1 MAIIYSYPYDQTVN
15 DADAWV
21 GTDSITR
28 RTKQYTAKAISDY
41 LNIKGKIAV
50 AGQMN
55 YQFITIPS
63 NKAGTFAFASG
74 SGGGTAW
81 SSITS
86 IVISKKDLSGQVVS
100 PFLEYL
106 VDEQVMFQDVAGKG
120 SFGHYIMRGYT
131 QIGTTDFYTLTL
143 EYIGGN
149 GSISMDH
156 YYTLVNFYL
165 ELGATGV
172 DSVDTSDTTF
182 IDMTPTTPTTGNVEL
197 TASLSATGTPDNTKF
212 LRGDNTWIKADKDF
226 VFTQATPAT
235 SWGDGTPPII
245 THNLAKFPSITVVDT
260 ANTVVTGQYDYI
272 DKNNITITFSAAF
285 AGKAYLN

>member
-1 MAIIYSYPYDQTVN
+1 MAIIYSYPYDQIIT
-15 DADAWV
+15 DTDAWV
-21 GTDSITR
+21 GTDSVNR
-28 RTKQYTAKAISDY
+28 QTKQYTAKAVADY
-41 LNIKGKIAV
+41 LNINGKVAI

-55 YQFITIPS
+55 YQFVQDPS
-63 NKAGTFAFASG
+63 YKAGTFAFAAG
-74 SGGGTAW
+74 SGGGAPW

-86 IVISKKDLSGQVVS
+86 VVISNMDLSGQIVS

-131 QIGTTDFYTLTL
+131 QIGTTNFYTLTL
-143 EYIGGN
+143 EYLGGN
-149 GSISMDH
+149 GSIAMDH

-212 LRGDNTWIKADKDF
+212 LRGDNTWVEADKTF
-226 VFTQATPAT
+226 IFTQGTPST
-235 SWGDGTPPII
+235 SWVIQ
-245 THNLAKFPSITVVDT
+245 HNLGKFPSITVVDT
-260 ANTVVTGQYDYI
+260 ADTVVIGDYNYT
-272 DKNNITITFSAAF
+272 DDNNVTLTFSAGF

>member
-1 MAIIYSYPYDQTVN
+1 MAIIYSYPYDQIIT
-15 DADAWV
+15 DTDAWV
-21 GTDSITR
+21 GTDSVNR
-28 RTKQYTAKAISDY
+28 QTKQYTAKAVADY
-41 LNIKGKIAV
+41 LNINGKVAI

-55 YQFITIPS
+55 YQFVQDPS
-63 NKAGTFAFASG
+63 YKAGTFAFAAG
-74 SGGGTAW
+74 SGGGTPW

-86 IVISKKDLSGQVVS
+86 VVISNMDLSGQIVS

-131 QIGTTDFYTLTL
+131 QIGTTNFYTLTL
-143 EYIGGN
+143 EYLGGN
-149 GSISMDH
+149 GSITMDH

-182 IDMTPTTPTTGNVEL
+182 IDMTPTTPTTGNVEI

-212 LRGDNTWIKADKDF
+212 LRGDNTWVEADKTF
-226 VFTQATPAT
+226 IFTQGTPST
-235 SWGDGTPPII
+235 SWVIQ
-245 THNLAKFPSITVVDT
+245 HNLGKFPSITVVDT
-260 ANTVVTGQYDYI
+260 ADTVVIGDYNYT
-272 DKNNITITFSAAF
+272 DDNNVTLTFSAGF

>member
-1 MAIIYSYPYDQTVN
+1 MAIIYSYPYDQIIT
-15 DADAWV
+15 DTDAWV
-21 GTDSITR
+21 GTDSVNR
-28 RTKQYTAKAISDY
+28 QTKQYTAKAVADY
-41 LNIKGKIAV
+41 LNINGKVAI

-55 YQFITIPS
+55 YQFVQDPS
-63 NKAGTFAFASG
+63 YKAGTFAFAAG
-74 SGGGTAW
+74 QGDNTPW

-86 IVISKKDLSGQVVS
+86 IVISNMDLSGQIVS

-131 QIGTTDFYTLTL
+131 QIGTTNFYTLTL

-149 GSISMDH
+149 GSIDMDH

-165 ELGATGV
+165 ELGATEV
-172 DSVDTSDTTF
+172 NSIDTSDTTF

-212 LRGDNTWIKADKDF
+212 LR
-226 VFTQATPAT
+226 
-235 SWGDGTPPII
+235 
-245 THNLAKFPSITVVDT
+245 
-260 ANTVVTGQYDYI
+260 
-272 DKNNITITFSAAF
+272 
-285 AGKAYLN
+285 

>member
-1 MAIIYSYPYDQTVN
+1 MAIIYSYPYDQTIT
-15 DADAWV
+15 DTDAWV

-28 RTKQYTAKAISDY
+28 QTKQYTAKAVADY
-41 LNIKGKIAV
+41 LNIKGKVAI

-55 YQFITIPS
+55 YQFIDTPEL
-63 NKAGTFAFASG
+63 KAGTFAFAAG
-74 SGGGTAW
+74 SGGGTPW

-86 IVISKKDLSGQVVS
+86 IVISNSDLSSQLVS

-106 VDEQVMFQDVAGKG
+106 VDEQVLFQDVAGKG
-120 SFGHYIMRGYT
+120 SFGHYIIRGYT
-131 QIGTTDFYTLTL
+131 QIGTTSFYTLTL

-149 GSISMDH
+149 GSIDMDH

-172 DSVDTSDTTF
+172 DSVRSLDTTF
-182 IDMTPTTPTTGNVEL
+182 IDMTPTSPQTGNVEI

-212 LRGDNTWIKADKDF
+212 LRGDNTWVEADKTF
-226 VFTQATPAT
+226 IFTQGTPST
-235 SWGDGTPPII
+235 SWVIQ
-245 THNLAKFPSITVVDT
+245 HNLGKFPSITVVDT
-260 ANTVVTGQYDYI
+260 ADTVVVGDYNYT
-272 DKNNITITFSAAF
+272 DDNNVTLTFSAGF

>member
-1 MAIIYSYPYDQTVN
+1 MAIIYSYPYDQIIT
-15 DADAWV
+15 DTDAWV
-21 GTDSITR
+21 GTDSVNR
-28 RTKQYTAKAISDY
+28 QTKQYTAKAVADY
-41 LNIKGKIAV
+41 LNINGKVAI

-55 YQFITIPS
+55 YQFVQDPS
-63 NKAGTFAFASG
+63 YKAGTFAFAAG
-74 SGGGTAW
+74 SGGGTPW

-86 IVISKKDLSGQVVS
+86 IVISNMDLSGQIVS

-131 QIGTTDFYTLTL
+131 QIGTTNFYTLTL

-149 GSISMDH
+149 GSINMDH

-165 ELGATGV
+165 ELGATEV
-172 DSVDTSDTTF
+172 NSVDTSDTTF
-182 IDMTPTTPTTGNVEL
+182 IDMTPTTPTSGNVEI

-212 LRGDNTWIKADKDF
+212 LRGDNTWVEADKTF
-226 VFTQATPAT
+226 IFTQGTPST
-235 SWGDGTPPII
+235 SWVIQ
-245 THNLAKFPSITVVDT
+245 HNLGKFPSITVVDT
-260 ANTVVTGQYDYI
+260 ADTVVIGDYNYT
-272 DKNNITITFSAAF
+272 DDNNVTLTFSAGF

>member
-28 RTKQYTAKAISDY
+28 RTKQYTAKAIADY
-41 LNIKGKIAV
+41 LNIKGKIAI

-106 VDEQVMFQDVAGKG
+106 VDEQIMFQDVAEKG

-143 EYIGGN
+143 EYLGGS

-156 YYTLVNFYL
+156 YYTLVNFFM
-165 ELGATGV
+165 ERNIQSVVT
-172 DSVDTSDTTF
+172 SVDTSDTAF
-182 IDMTPTTPTTGNVEL
+182 IDMTPTTPTSGNVQI
-197 TASLSATGTPDNTKF
+197 TASLSATGTPDNTTF

-226 VFTQATPAT
+226 VFTQ
-235 SWGDGTPPII
+235 GTPSATWTIQ
-245 THNLAKFPSITVVDT
+245 HNMDKLPAVAAVNNNNMIVYGDVLYVD
-260 ANTVVTGQYDYI
+260 
-272 DKNNITITFSAAF
+272 NNNLTITFSGGF
-285 AGKAYLN
+285 SGKAYLN

>member
-28 RTKQYTAKAISDY
+28 RTKQYTAKAIADY
-41 LNIKGKIAV
+41 LNIKGKIAI

-106 VDEQVMFQDVAGKG
+106 VDEQIMFQDVAEKG

-143 EYIGGN
+143 EYLGGS

-156 YYTLVNFYL
+156 YYTLVNFFM
-165 ELGATGV
+165 ERNIQNVVT
-172 DSVDTSDTTF
+172 SVDTSDTAF
-182 IDMTPTTPTTGNVEL
+182 IDMTPTTPTSGNVQI

-212 LRGDNTWIKADKDF
+212 LRGDNVWARANETYTF
-226 VFTQATPAT
+226 VQAGASAVWTVQ
-235 SWGDGTPPII
+235 
-245 THNLAKFPSITVVDT
+245 HNLDKFPSVTMVLS
-260 ANTVVTGQYDYI
+260 TGQKGYGDIVYI
-272 DKNNITITFSAAF
+272 DENNLTITFASAES
-285 AGKAYLN
+285 GKAYMN

>member
-1 MAIIYSYPYDQTVN
+1 MAIIYSYPYDQTIT
-15 DADAWV
+15 DTDAWV

-28 RTKQYTAKAISDY
+28 QTKQYTAKAVADY
-41 LNIKGKIAV
+41 LNIKGKVAI

-55 YQFITIPS
+55 YQFIDTPEL
-63 NKAGTFAFASG
+63 KAGTFAFAAG
-74 SGGGTAW
+74 SGGGTPW

-86 IVISKKDLSGQVVS
+86 IVISNSDLSSQLVS

-131 QIGTTDFYTLTL
+131 QIGTTNFYTLTL

-149 GSISMDH
+149 GSIDMDH

-182 IDMTPTTPTTGNVEL
+182 IDMTPTTPTTGNVEI

-212 LRGDNTWIKADKDF
+212 LRGDNVWARANETYTFAQASASATWT
-226 VFTQATPAT
+226 VQ
-235 SWGDGTPPII
+235 
-245 THNLAKFPSITVVDT
+245 HNLDKFPSVTMVLS
-260 ANTVVTGQYDYI
+260 TGQKGYGDIVYI
-272 DKNNITITFSAAF
+272 DENNLTITFASAES
-285 AGKAYLN
+285 GKAYMN

>member
-1 MAIIYSYPYDQTVN
+1 MAIIYSYPYDQTIT
-15 DADAWV
+15 DTDAWV
-21 GTDSITR
+21 GTDSVNR
-28 RTKQYTAKAISDY
+28 QTKQYTAKAVADY
-41 LNIKGKIAV
+41 LNINGKVAI

-55 YQFITIPS
+55 YQFVQDPS
-63 NKAGTFAFASG
+63 FKAGTFAFAA
-74 SGGGTAW
+74 GGGNDTPW

-86 IVISKKDLSGQVVS
+86 IVISNMDLSGQIVS

-131 QIGTTDFYTLTL
+131 QIGTTNFYTLTL

-149 GSISMDH
+149 GSIDMDH

-172 DSVDTSDTTF
+172 DSVRALDTEF
-182 IDMTPTTPTTGNVEL
+182 IDMTPTTPQTGNVEV
-197 TASLSATGTPDNTKF
+197 TASLSATGTPDNTTF
-212 LRGDNTWIKADKDF
+212 LRGDNTWVEADKTF
-226 VFTQATPAT
+226 IFTQ
-235 SWGDGTPPII
+235 GTPSISWVI
-245 THNLAKFPSITVVDT
+245 QHNLGKFPSITVVDT
-260 ANTVVTGQYDYI
+260 ADTVVVGDYNYT
-272 DKNNITITFSAAF
+272 DDNNVTLTFSAGF